1 MAQVACGYLRRIAAT
16 EEDENVKSAISF
28 EGMSREGFCQRELE
42 PSFLGL
48 DWSSFETSQ
57 IAVVPLPLGSAL
69 SGVPESFPELAIAY
83 HSQIVYA
90 IKRNAHH
97 DQRRAFPLATAP
109 ALTPKKDTL
118 RKPCQ

>member
-1 MAQVACGYLRRIAAT
+1 MAQVARGYLRRIAAT

-57 IAVVPLPLGSAL
+57 FASEGVRFCNPSEFIYYGFSAL
-69 SGVPESFPELAIAY
+69 DAY
-83 HSQIVYA
+83 
-90 IKRNAHH
+90 
-97 DQRRAFPLATAP
+97 ATAVL
-109 ALTPKKDTL
+109 ALL
-118 RKPCQ
+118 F